1 MASTPPVP
9 PVPPAPPAPQKT
21 KKCIDCDTECGET
34 EEACP
39 KCKLV
44 FKEADEEMGVVEKTL
59 KRLAKK
65 RKQAPPAP
73 PVPPPAPPAPAAKKS
88 IFSSLNRKK

>member
-1 MASTPPVP
+1 MSSTPPVP
-9 PVPPAPPAPQKT
+9 PVPPVPPPLPKT

-34 EEACP
+34 EDKCP
-39 KCKLV
+39 KCGLV

-65 RKQAPPAP
+65 RKATPPTPPIPTPEPAP
-73 PVPPPAPPAPAAKKS
+73 VKKKS
-88 IFSSLNRKK
+88 IFSSLNRKR

>member
-1 MASTPPVP
+1 MSTP
-9 PVPPAPPAPQKT
+9 PVPPAPPSPPPAPKT
-21 KKCIDCDTECGET
+21 KKCIDCDTECGDS
-34 EEACP
+34 EEKCP
-39 KCKLV
+39 RCGLV

-65 RKQAPPAP
+65 RKAIPPTPSPNEP
-73 PVPPPAPPAPAAKKS
+73 PKRRS

>member
-1 MASTPPVP
+1 MATTPPI
-9 PVPPAPPAPQKT
+9 PPAPTVPPSPQKT

-34 EEACP
+34 EEKCP
-39 KCKLV
+39 KCGLV

-65 RKQAPPAP
+65 RKATPPAP
-73 PVPPPAPPAPAAKKS
+73 VVPPATPPKKKS